1 MVSPPQ
7 MNPVR
12 QPIDPDDLAKTAHLE
27 LLSKLRIDG
36 LLSGRHRSKTKGG
49 CAEFAEHRAYSPG
62 DEIRLLD
69 WRVFARSDRY
79 VIKQYEEEISL
90 QALVAIDAS
99 GSMGFGVST
108 VSKYDYAKAAA
119 LCLARV
125 VLGQRDSAG
134 LAVMGGGLR
143 SFIPPRSRASHLEV
157 IRGALEGNSPV
168 GPTTM
173 SDDLGQVARRI
184 KRRGLVLLFS
194 DCFDSVERL
203 AKSLKLLRSR
213 RHEVLLFHVLAPEE
227 ISFSF
232 RRWTRF
238 EPMEAG
244 VSGIDLDPLA
254 VRALY
259 LARLKTFLARVRQI
273 CTECSCDY
281 IPMSTGRPVGDT
293 LADYLRRR
301 MAATKL

>member
-1 MVSPPQ
+1 
-7 MNPVR
+7 MNPVL
-12 QPIDPDDLAKTAHLE
+12 PLIDPDDLAKTEHLQ

-36 LLSGRHRSKTKGG
+36 LLSGRHRSQTKGG

-69 WRVFARSDRY
+69 WRVFAKSDRY
-79 VIKQYEEEISL
+79 VIKQFEEEISL
-90 QALVAIDAS
+90 QALLAVDAS
-99 GSMGFGVST
+99 GSMGFGMST
-108 VSKYDYAKAAA
+108 VSKYEYSKAAA
-119 LCLARV
+119 LCLARL

-134 LAVMGGGLR
+134 LAIMGGGLR

-157 IRGALEGNSPV
+157 LSETLNSNSPI

-173 SDDLGQVARRI
+173 SDDLSEVARRI

-194 DCFDSVERL
+194 DCFDSPERL

-227 ISFSF
+227 VSFNF

-238 EPMEAG
+238 EPMESG
-244 VSGIDLDPLA
+244 VPGIDLDPLA
-254 VRALY
+254 VRAQY
-259 LARLKTFLARVRQI
+259 LARLKTFLARVRRI
-273 CTECSCDY
+273 CAECTCDY
-281 IPMSTGRPVGDT
+281 IPMSTDRPVGDS
-293 LADYLRRR
+293 LATYLRRR
-301 MAATKL
+301 MAAAKI